1 MGQVI
6 EVDFSKKAPSDDGL
20 SEYLDYLRGLGLVED
35 DVLDV
40 QDAILDKDKFLDSD
54 DVIQKFATSWFNQ
67 FK

>member
-6 EVDFSKKAPSDDGL
+6 EVDFSKKTLSDDGL

>member
-6 EVDFSKKAPSDDGL
+6 EVDFSKKTLSDDGL
-20 SEYLDYLRGLGLVED
+20 SGYLDDLRRFGLVED

-40 QDAILDKDKFLDSD
+40 QDAIRDKARYLEADE
-54 DVIQKFATSWFNQ
+54 VIQDFAAGWLVQ

>member
-6 EVDFSKKAPSDDGL
+6 EVDFSKKTLSDDGL
-20 SEYLDYLRGLGLVED
+20 SGYLDDLRRFGLVED